1 MRLVDV
7 LIKEIRRE
15 SDNEDYSSTNGITDG
30 EVVQFLNDAQDRLQ
44 SLISAAHPSVF
55 LAEEELNLV
64 ANQESY
70 TVTGNLLLGSRI
82 HSVDYS
88 HSGQTRD
95 YVPLK
100 QKTFKERYYG
110 NTGRPQYY
118 VRRNNSIL
126 LQPTPESSV
135 GTIRVTYE
143 YRLKKL
149 DFRRAVVSSTT
160 GTPLTA
166 ITVTSGDASLANLIK
181 GEYLTVVDEYG
192 TQTAT
197 AIPTGTGSTTS
208 SIVIN
213 SHTLPSGDSITANDF
228 ILFGDNSTS
237 VSELSDI
244 CERYLIC
251 YAVWK
256 LLRRDNSSEA
266 TSWQGELAAM
276 EQDIVDSYSEP
287 DMDVKY
293 IPILDE
299 DAL

>member
-15 SDNEDYSSTNGITDG
+15 SDNEDYSSTNGISDT
-30 EVVQFLNDAQDRLQ
+30 EIVQFLNDAQDRLQ
-44 SLISAAHPSVF
+44 SLISAAHPNVF
-55 LAEEELNLV
+55 LTEETLNIV

-70 TVTGNLLLGSRI
+70 SVTGNLLLGSRI
-82 HSVDYS
+82 HSIDYS
-88 HSGQTRD
+88 HSGQIRD

-100 QKTFKERYYG
+100 QKTYKERYYG
-110 NTGRPQYY
+110 NVGRPQYY
-118 VRRNNSIL
+118 VRRNDKIL
-126 LQPTPESSV
+126 LQPTPESSS

-143 YRLKKL
+143 SRVKKL

-166 ITVTSGDASLANLIK
+166 ITVTSGDASLANLLK

-192 TQTAT
+192 AQTAV
-197 AIPTGTGSTTS
+197 AVPVGTGSTTS

-213 SHTLPSGDSITANDF
+213 SHTLGSGESITANDF
-228 ILFGDNSTS
+228 ILFGDNATS

-251 YAVWK
+251 YSVWK
-256 LLRRDNSSEA
+256 VLRRDNSSEA
-266 TSWQGELAAM
+266 SSWQSELGAM
-276 EQDIVDSYSEP
+276 EQDIVDSYAEP